1 MGSTYRPDDDEIGPR
16 RRTPRRR
23 RGLADAIDELGATSL
38 LDLGGEVDLAP
49 PPPRP
54 RAALPSLEPE
64 AQEFARSRAEEQ
76 RGSRP
81 LGVESEFVAVP
92 RPAPKPPRAIDLLNA
107 AKQRPDATT
116 TATTE
121 QFRPKAEG
129 RGETEFYRDPMA
141 VAESRAQLRQIA
153 MGKAKRPDGTDYSPE
168 ERERAAALDVNLGAR
183 IDREEAKGGFGR
195 RALNAFALGGVNA
208 PLERD
213 INEARREG
221 NVVTEDDLRSLDVRT
236 REGKTLRTEAT
247 LGESAREEMLPSL
260 VGELPYYMLGP
271 IAAEGRAL
279 VRGGEM
285 LARRGGTAR
294 TIGDALARVGR
305 DEIVAPTF
313 LERTGQRAVRGA
325 IQGQVPGAAVSV
337 ARGANEGRSPEEIA
351 AGLPLELA
359 IGGAAGAVIDPLMGA
374 AGEAIRGVSRRMRGL
389 GDMEIPTPGVRASQ
403 PEPVDPVEASLA
415 RGAAAAD
422 RMGASRPSE
431 QANAVNQ
438 MLADMEIETAVK
450 ESEAYRQQ
458 QAERAAVEEQ
468 ETIRTEPAPAALS
481 RMTELAKAGA
491 EDDPAAEVARQYRQ
505 AIDSYID
512 AAVEAQNAPEEHRGP
527 GTKLDLKLSRA
538 MIALGDAR
546 RAYGQQVGAASI
558 LALAEAQD
566 DLTDD
571 EKAAVGLASVALVPF
586 GKGKPSRTALRALD
600 AMAQYRE
607 KWKGMIAT
615 PVQWASNIVGWG
627 GLNDLD
633 AERVRKAVY
642 GILAEPTDANVRQI
656 NVSFDEVE
664 RAIAGMEDVQE
675 TGRAPLRSRLI
686 DAIETLP
693 GAWDKERPA
702 ADWIGKL
709 KGTNTISKAELSMIL
724 PVLEEAQRQ
733 KKKVVRSEILT
744 LANRLAPEIEQ
755 VTLQDA
761 GRLSRASAEAGDAE
775 GIDDIDAIEADYLG
789 ADGRVRAEFHDVN
802 PEYIQEQIDNR
813 AARVREIEED
823 IERQVDNAND
833 EIRDAEQEERRAVE
847 SFRDTLESAGM
858 STRAIERVESIVND
872 NVESEYIPRDLVDKA
887 MQEAIDELAPDADAL
902 REMFADNGYKVSHK
916 RELIIKDAEGDE
928 IDRIYMLPGE
938 TQEQAEKAWLHD
950 NATGEEIEQK
960 VHTFEVEEDENEFI
974 AFDAN
979 GDKAGEGMDEDNAI
993 ADAVSQNDLD
1003 TEWRDEKW
1011 GEVRDA
1017 IGSLAD
1023 ARAEYLRRESEAYY
1037 IAHYDEYD
1045 GGPFENEIEE
1055 MDRLRD
1061 DEVPRL
1067 QQLLTQVQIAAAQ
1080 RRPPTLTERTMQ
1092 ALGITRR
1099 DERALEAEGQQTLLP
1114 AEAGAPGEGR
1124 PEGEPVAIVPA
1135 PTTDLNPATN
1145 PFLMPLA
1152 PTVKGK
1158 PQYATFQRIGGN
1170 RGRNYRELVNR
1181 WVNPPPGTEFRSGH
1195 YSRSAQIPDD
1205 VGHVRAEDWDV
1216 FMAPHRTA
1224 PGMIPHTPGEPKE
1237 TRHLIDAIN
1246 TKRKERDKK
1255 HEAMAAL
1262 VREHEALPANEKEGP
1277 RAHNLATQ
1285 YRELN
1290 QHVIDISNREAE
1302 LLNELD
1308 DALGIERGLPGE
1320 PFDPDAPNRIIP
1332 TTVAVMVES
1341 QSDWAQKAYEDGV
1354 RLTDEQQ
1361 ARRLKEIEPERERL
1375 RQAKVQAADRDR
1387 GAVRALNGDANEIRV
1402 RLEALEP
1409 DHADVTVPAGLRA
1422 FPKDWRSWG
1431 DPSKHAIREW
1441 YIQRDPALKAVF
1453 EQFDARVNE
1462 AAEFARQ
1469 VSRAD
1474 EAFQKFE
1481 EEVYYPVYNNAGVSA
1496 SPFIGEKGDANTPY
1510 VLNAARFLIDSAE
1523 RGYEQIA
1530 WSDAANRVKNAHL
1543 PLSAAQNVYD
1553 KYTPA
1558 AMQKLLAGLG
1568 FKDVKPEK
1576 LYINGE
1582 GHWTIKLTPEM
1593 RVAIR
1598 RVGFPVLGILAMM
1611 AAPGEAQA
1619 QDGKQ
1624 AKESNGKF
1632 WLGTAAGSALTVA
1645 ALVGLA
1651 RRRAA
1656 RLMVAQNPA
1665 LKNAV
1670 VQAYRALPEPA
1681 RRQLAR
1687 PDFAYRRMEPMGTEY
1702 DAPIDV
1708 TETPSRKGAA
1718 QFNVAKIGLSPEGE
1732 GVWRHIVEDLALKKR
1747 HVSWDET
1754 QAEADRRSTDIDAI
1768 LHEKPW
1774 RGTDAL
1780 AARLFQSQAS
1790 ERLVEL
1796 AKELGKP
1803 LNTPD
1808 QKLAVQAE
1816 MDRLATDIADV
1827 AARAAGE
1834 REAAGRTLN
1843 AYKIVARST
1852 LDAGTWQTLAQR
1864 AKGELPLTAD
1874 EILKIQ
1880 GFVSRRDR
1888 EALTSFVASLHTSST
1903 LDKVLTLWKAGL
1915 LTAFPTHAVN
1925 AMSNAVEAATV
1936 AATQPLAVAVDAIIA
1951 LVRGT
1956 EREKALPKGL
1966 IASRMK
1972 GFVKGMG
1979 EAKRV
1984 FKTGIRPE
1992 EAGKWDVRRTNF
2004 KSPILQAYTDLVFN
2018 TLAAGDRPFYR
2029 AALDASM
2036 DELTTIYARR
2046 AVRAD
2051 PSLKFED
2058 VKQALLDQPPTEIE
2072 ARAGAEA
2079 LRATFQNDGTLARMA
2094 SGIRQATAD
2103 KPVARGAFEAVAP
2116 FTKTP
2121 SNVASRFVD
2130 TSPLGLV
2137 TAILRQVNAGEFD
2150 QRRFSEDIARA
2161 MVGTGGLMLLG
2172 YMLAERGEATG
2183 SAPTNPS
2190 EREVWKSLG
2199 KQAHSVKL
2207 GDRWYNVARLG
2218 PAGMTIAA
2226 GAQFRA
2232 LMQENPGEAS
2242 KLVGGMAGTVGR
2254 VMLDQSFLLG
2264 ASRALETVADPLR
2277 RGESFTAGLAGSLV
2291 PAMAGRIAQA
2301 SDDTRRE
2308 AITPGERIRSR
2319 VPIVSRGLRPQLN
2332 VFGDEMKRSKTDRAA
2347 AMVDPL
2353 FSVREQDEP
2362 ILKEIERLGVGVPTI
2377 PKTRKLT
2384 DPEDGAR
2391 FEVRFSDEERHAA
2404 LSLIGPKRR
2413 QFLER
2418 LVFSDA
2424 FANMPDQ
2431 VRAKEIRKALDAADE
2446 EYYARD
2452 DRLRIAERRKS
2463 AAAPPQP

>member
-438 MLADMEIETAVK
+438 MLADMEIQTAVK

-468 ETIRTEPAPAALS
+468 EAIRTEPAPAALS
-481 RMTELAKAGA
+481 RMAELAKAGA

-586 GKGKPSRTALRALD
+586 GKGKGPGRFAARLLGAVEGVAADEVQPAHMWYSSMFNFANNDLERTRLHQAFVEAVGQEPGTALGAGSGDLTAQQAREIALSLED
-600 AMAQYRE
+600 PMQ
-607 KWKGMIAT
+607 
-615 PVQWASNIVGWG
+615 
-627 GLNDLD
+627 
-633 AERVRKAVY
+633 
-642 GILAEPTDANVRQI
+642 
-656 NVSFDEVE
+656 DE
-664 RAIAGMEDVQE
+664 
-675 TGRAPLRSRLI
+675 GRAPLRSRLI

-693 GAWDKERPA
+693 GAWEKDRPA

-709 KGTNTISKAELSMIL
+709 KGTNTISKAELALIM
-724 PVLEEAQRQ
+724 PVLERAQRE
-733 KKKVVRSEILT
+733 KRKTNRSEVLT
-744 LANRLAPEIEQ
+744 LAKRLAPEIEQ
-755 VTLQDA
+755 VTLEDTA
-761 GRLSRASAEAGDAE
+761 ASRKAANEGNADAGDASDIE
-775 GIDDIDAIEADYLG
+775 DLDAFETDVMNQIDTLDEFDHEDVQLQIDA
-789 ADGRVRAEFHDVN
+789 
-802 PEYIQEQIDNR
+802 R
-813 AARVREIEED
+813 AARIAEIESD
-823 IERQVDNAND
+823 IERQVEAANEDIRNA
-833 EIRDAEQEERRAVE
+833 EEEERRAYE
-847 SFRDTLESAGM
+847 AARDTIEEAGV
-858 STRAIERVESIVND
+858 SRRSFNEAVDVINEHVED
-872 NVESEYIPRDLVDKA
+872 EYIPRGTIDKA
-887 MQEAIDELAPDADAL
+887 LGKVIDDISMPIEEMREVFKDEGYTVRPLRELVVTKQGRVSSASDEIGDIEVIRDSLQGNETEEEAIARIKEEFDLDE
-902 REMFADNGYKVSHK
+902 
-916 RELIIKDAEGDE
+916 
-928 IDRIYMLPGE
+928 GE
-938 TQEQAEKAWLHD
+938 TWDAM
-950 NATGEEIEQK
+950 
-960 VHTFEVEEDENEFI
+960 TFEVEEDTNTYVVFYRNAEERRV
-974 AFDAN
+974 DTVY
-979 GDKAGEGMDEDNAI
+979 EDVAI
-993 ADAVSQNDLD
+993 EETIRENDLD
-1003 TEWRDEKW
+1003 SSWRDEKYT
-1011 GEVRDA
+1011 EIKSALEDIA
-1017 IGSLAD
+1017 N
-1023 ARAEYLRRESEAYY
+1023 ARAEYMRRDSEAGW
-1037 IAHYDEYD
+1037 IARHDEY
-1045 GGPFENEIEE
+1045 GHGPGEGPFAEELAEI
-1055 MDRLRD
+1055 DRLRD
-1061 DEVPRL
+1061 EEIPRL
-1067 QQLLTQVQIAAAQ
+1067 NDLLNVVRRSYEQITNRRTLPQ
-1080 RRPPTLTERTMQ
+1080 RAMD

-1099 DERALEAEGQQTLLP
+1099 DERALEAGGQQTLLP
-1114 AEAGAPGEGR
+1114 AETGER

-1135 PTTDLNPATN
+1135 PTTDLDPATN
-1145 PFLMPLA
+1145 PFLMPLL
-1152 PTVKGK
+1152 PQNVRGK
-1158 PQYATFQRIGGN
+1158 PKYATYQRIGG
-1170 RGRNYRELVNR
+1170 GYDYAELINVYA
-1181 WVNPPPGTEFRSGH
+1181 NPLPGMSFTEGH
-1195 YSRSAQIPDD
+1195 YGRSAQLPNDAGHIRVETHD
-1205 VGHVRAEDWDV
+1205 VYVTPLRMAAVIEHEKGED
-1216 FMAPHRTA
+1216 A
-1224 PGMIPHTPGEPKE
+1224 G
-1237 TRHLIDAIN
+1237 TRHLKDAIN
-1246 TKRKERDKK
+1246 TKRRERDAKLAEMTK
-1255 HEAMAAL
+1255 L
-1262 VREHEALPANEKEGP
+1262 VREYEALPEGEREGS
-1277 RAHNLATQ
+1277 RAHELANK

-1290 QHVIDISNREAE
+1290 QHAIDLSKRADE
-1302 LLNELD
+1302 LLNDLEAANTNNIFVRRD
-1308 DALGIERGLPGE
+1308 SAEPDQPGYTVV
-1320 PFDPDAPNRIIP
+1320 RP
-1332 TTVAVMVES
+1332 TPVRVMIES
-1341 QSDWAQKAYEDGV
+1341 QSDWAQSAYDKGV
-1354 RLTDEQQ
+1354 RRPLTE
-1361 ARRLKEIEPERERL
+1361 AERERL
-1375 RQAKVQAADRDR
+1375 AELQSQAVLDTPAFERRFEEWAKTTPEESEARGWTVGILGDYGTEDRDFLNLQKNFPDSEGYR
-1387 GAVRALNGDANEIRV
+1387 IVTEYMAAKNRLDAVEREIKK
-1402 RLEALEP
+1402 
-1409 DHADVTVPAGLRA
+1409 LR
-1422 FPKDWRSWG
+1422 DTEG
-1431 DPSKHAIREW
+1431 E
-1441 YIQRDPALKAVF
+1441 
-1453 EQFDARVNE
+1453 
-1462 AAEFARQ
+1462 
-1469 VSRAD
+1469 
-1474 EAFQKFE
+1474 
-1481 EEVYYPVYNNAGVSA
+1481 GVSP
-1496 SPFIGEKGDANTPY
+1496 SPFIGEKGDSHAPY

-1523 RGYEQIA
+1523 RGYRQIA
-1530 WSDAANRVKNAHL
+1530 WSDGANRVKNAHL
-1543 PLSAAQNVYD
+1543 PMAAAKNVYD
-1553 KYTPA
+1553 EYTPA
-1558 AMQKLLAGLG
+1558 AVRKLLAGLG
-1568 FKDVKPEK
+1568 FKDVPIEK
-1576 LYINGE
+1576 LYIKGE
-1582 GHWTIKLTPEM
+1582 GHWTVKLTPEM

-1624 AKESNGKF
+1624 PKEGNGKF

-1708 TETPSRKGAA
+1708 TETPSGKGAA

-1936 AATQPLAVAVDAIIA
+1936 ATTQPLAVAVDAIIA

-2332 VFGDEMKRSKTDRAA
+2332 VFGDEMKRSKTDRVA